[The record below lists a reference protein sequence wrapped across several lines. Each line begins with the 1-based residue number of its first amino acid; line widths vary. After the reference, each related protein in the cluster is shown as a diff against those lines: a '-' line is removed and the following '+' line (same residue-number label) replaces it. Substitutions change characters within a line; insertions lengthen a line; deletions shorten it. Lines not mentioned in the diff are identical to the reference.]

1 MTAPASGPAWTD
13 VFVAEIRRNQTGDS
27 AGQRHVMVLAEQ
39 DGGRRLPIWIGPAEG
54 LALALSL
61 EAQETPRPLTYQ
73 MARRL
78 LEASGAQVTEV
89 RITRL
94 TDATYYAVII
104 VEGPAGRQ
112 EVDARPSDAVNL
124 ALVTGAAIR
133 ADTTLLDDPVATGRP
148 QWPDYPTGTADL
160 ALQAT
165 QLMQYPWTCEPPP
178 S

>member
-13 VFVAEIRRNQTGDS
+13 VFVAEIRRNQTDDM

-39 DGGRRLPIWIGPAEG
+39 NGGRRLPIWIGPAEG
-54 LALALSL
+54 LALALSM

-78 LEASGAQVTEV
+78 LEASGGQVDEV

-94 TDATYYAVII
+94 TDASYYAVII
-104 VEGPAGRQ
+104 IDGPAGRQ

-133 ADTTLLDDPVATGRP
+133 ADSTLLHDPVATGRSE
-148 QWPDYPTGTADL
+148 WRDYPTGTAEL
-160 ALQAT
+160 ARQAT
-165 QLMQYPWTCEPPP
+165 QLMQYPWTCEPPA